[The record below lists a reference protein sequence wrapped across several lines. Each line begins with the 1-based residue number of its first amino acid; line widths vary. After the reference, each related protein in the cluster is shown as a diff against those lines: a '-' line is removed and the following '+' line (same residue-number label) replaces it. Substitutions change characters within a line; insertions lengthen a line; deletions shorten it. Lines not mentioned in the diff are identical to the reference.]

1 MRCTIVVL
9 FVSLAAGLSTLGA
22 VNAAALP
29 PPKKAAALKWIELSD
44 ARLEMRGLPW
54 LKENA
59 PDLWRLPGSAKA
71 NVPKGVWN
79 RAIAP
84 DGGRI
89 RLSSNSTAL
98 GIRVQAL
105 HEHGKNCFFDALVN
119 GEYAGSA
126 SPEGTQRVDLVLF
139 EKKEQA
145 WKDVTIYLPH
155 NHEVQVLAVGLDADA
170 ELRAPSPYAL
180 KRPIVC

>member
-9 FVSLAAGLSTLGA
+9 FISLAAGLSTLAA
-22 VNAAALP
+22 VNAAAP
-29 PPKKAAALKWIELSD
+29 PPSQRAATLKWIDLSD

-79 RAIAP
+79 RSIAP

-89 RLSSNSTAL
+89 RLS
-98 GIRVQAL
+98 
-105 HEHGKNCFFDALVN
+105 CN
-119 GEYAGSA
+119 GA
-126 SPEGTQRVDLVLF
+126 VLDR
-139 EKKEQA
+139 KS
-145 WKDVTIYLPH
+145 V
-155 NHEVQVLAVGLDADA
+155 V
-170 ELRAPSPYAL
+170 
-180 KRPIVC
+180 